1 LNWLEI
7 SFDSVRTF
15 EFDTPFRW

>member
-7 SFDSVRTF
+7 SFSYVRTF
-15 EFDTPFRW
+15 EFDTPDLW